1 MKSNRTHTWQLFSH
15 SGKNLPLILHGFLAL
30 SLYAQQLLAVR
41 ACLRATKALPALRWR
56 TWCALRS
63 RRYSI
68 SWLKLSRWWSP
79 GKFDTAQLCT
89 PWDFRSKMSKLSYK
103 QLEDLTKEWDLALES
118 ASPEFWA
125 QNCALWLDS
134 SGVMNFLHHGNQVA
148 SCNRAQQDNEIS
160 KRNSIKSGVYYLSIH
175 SVPLKKMPLALWVE
189 ASTWRT
195 QKNSTGLK
203 WSNWGAWIH
212 TNSGEKQKEYTKTCS
227 SKIFLRSPNPGLW
240 ITCISCTGES
250 YERPN
255 YYIN

>member
-63 RRYSI
+63 RRVLDLLVETVAMMKPWQIWHSPTLHTLRLQI
-68 SWLKLSRWWSP
+68 QDVKIILQTAWRFDKGMGSCTRECLTRILS
-79 GKFDTAQLCT
+79 
-89 PWDFRSKMSKLSYK
+89 
-103 QLEDLTKEWDLALES
+103 
-118 ASPEFWA
+118 

-175 SVPLKKMPLALWVE
+175 SVPLKKNAAGTL
-189 ASTWRT
+189 SRSI
-195 QKNSTGLK
+195 NLK
-203 WSNWGAWIH
+203 DPKEFNWI
-212 TNSGEKQKEYTKTCS
+212 EME
-227 SKIFLRSPNPGLW
+227 
-240 ITCISCTGES
+240 
-250 YERPN
+250 
-255 YYIN
+255 